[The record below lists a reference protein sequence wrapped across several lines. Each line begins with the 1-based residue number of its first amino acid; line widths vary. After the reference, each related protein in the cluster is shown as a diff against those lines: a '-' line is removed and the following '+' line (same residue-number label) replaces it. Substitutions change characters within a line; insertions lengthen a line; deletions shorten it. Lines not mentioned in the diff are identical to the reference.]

1 MNIDIL
7 SVFPEMFVGPFD
19 HSIVRRAQE
28 NALVSVSVYNLRTF
42 SSDQKG
48 VVDDYQ
54 FGGGPGMV
62 MKPDPIFEGVE
73 TILKDLSQ
81 SEMAK
86 TRVILTSPQGKMLT
100 QGLVSELALQS
111 HLIIICGHYEGVD
124 ERIREN
130 LITDDIS
137 IGDYVLTGGEIAAM
151 VITDSVVRLLP
162 GAIGSQENLLG
173 DSISSGLLQHPIY
186 TRPAQFRNM
195 KIPSVLTS
203 GHHQNIKVWRRRKAL
218 ERTLARRRDLLDIQ
232 NLSAEDRDYLESLGY
247 NPNHRLS

>member
-19 HSIVRRAQE
+19 HSIVRRAQD
-28 NALVSVSVYNLRTF
+28 NDLATVSVHNLRTF
-42 SSDQKG
+42 SNDRKG
-48 VVDDYQ
+48 IVDDYQ

-73 TILKDLSQ
+73 TILMDLSQ
-81 SEMAK
+81 IEMAK
-86 TRVILTSPQGKMLT
+86 TRVILTSPQGNMLT
-100 QGLVSELALQS
+100 QELVVEFAQQL

-124 ERIREN
+124 ERVREN

-162 GAIGSQENLLG
+162 GAIGSQQNLLG

-186 TRPAQFRNM
+186 TRPAQFRDMNV
-195 KIPSVLTS
+195 PSVLAS
-203 GHHQNIKVWRRRKAL
+203 GHHENIKVWRRRKAL
-218 ERTLARRRDLLDIQ
+218 ERTLERRRDLLDIQ
-232 NLSAEDRDYLESLGY
+232 NLSSEDRDYLESLGY
-247 NPNHRLS
+247 NLNR

>member
-28 NALVSVSVYNLRTF
+28 NDLANVSVHNLRTF
-42 SSDQKG
+42 SHCRRG
-48 VVDDYQ
+48 IVDDYQ

-73 TILKDLSQ
+73 TILMDLSQ
-81 SEMAK
+81 IEMAK
-86 TRVILTSPQGKMLT
+86 TRVILTSPQGNMLT
-100 QGLVSELALQS
+100 QELVAEFAQQL

-124 ERIREN
+124 ERVREN

-186 TRPAQFRNM
+186 TRPAQFRDM
-195 KIPSVLTS
+195 KVPSVLAS
-203 GHHQNIKVWRRRKAL
+203 GHHENIKVWRRRKAL
-218 ERTLARRRDLLDIQ
+218 ERTLERRRDLLDIQ
-232 NLSAEDRDYLESLGY
+232 NLSSEDKDYLESLGY
-247 NPNHRLS
+247 NLSR